1 MMECDHIIEHLIS
14 VLHSYYILTNSAHSC
29 VIILRMQYGKFFIR
43 SMFRPLL
50 ELSIILSAA
59 KFFKSELE
67 TPSKRSI
74 YTVDMIH
81 SKVPMFFFFFTI
93 ILWCREFLGSK
104 LATMFKPH
112 PCVTAVGFS
121 NSIKM

>member
-1 MMECDHIIEHLIS
+1 
-14 VLHSYYILTNSAHSC
+14 
-29 VIILRMQYGKFFIR
+29 
-43 SMFRPLL
+43 MFRPLL

-81 SKVPMFFFFFTI
+81 SKVPMFF
-93 ILWCREFLGSK
+93 LPYGAES
-104 LATMFKPH
+104 
-112 PCVTAVGFS
+112 S
-121 NSIKM
+121 

>member
-1 MMECDHIIEHLIS
+1 
-14 VLHSYYILTNSAHSC
+14 
-29 VIILRMQYGKFFIR
+29 
-43 SMFRPLL
+43 MFRPLL

-81 SKVPMFFFFFTI
+81 SKVPMFFFTI
-93 ILWCREFLGSK
+93 MLWRREFLGSK